1 MCTEA
6 FKMQEQNHRSA
17 TEWFKILS
25 EVQWHL
31 LDTAQTA
38 ITICSN
44 YVINEIKKYSF
55 GPNGTVKKKSVKH

>member
-17 TEWFKILS
+17 VECFKILS

-38 ITICSN
+38 ITN
-44 YVINEIKKYSF
+44 LFVV
-55 GPNGTVKKKSVKH
+55 TT